1 MTTRRRLA
9 AAGLGCALFVVA
21 CALPRVGLFR
31 GHLGTSL
38 FQSYGD
44 RTLAGEVPY
53 RDFSLEYPP
62 GALPAFVVPS
72 LGPAGD
78 YDTWFMAFEALCGC
92 SSAALVGL
100 VARMRAAAYCAL
112 APLALGPLVLHRYDL
127 WATFLAVSGFAGLLA
142 GRQRSAFAALGAGTA
157 AKVFPV
163 VLVPLALLHVG
174 RRAARR
180 CVVWFVGTASLIV
193 APFLV
198 LGPGGI
204 RFSVE
209 RQLGRA
215 LQLETVYSSA
225 LLALHSAGAYAPRVR
240 FGHGSW
246 NLSGGLPDT
255 LVVLSTA
262 LQLGA
267 VCGVWILYA
276 RGPRTRNRLVLA
288 AAAAVA
294 AWIAFGRVL
303 SPQFLLWLVPLVA
316 LAFAWRH
323 ALLLLAVLA
332 LTQAVYPS
340 RYDEL
345 VDLRTTPILL
355 LVARNVVLLALLAS
369 LVLDL
374 QRQRVLEEVG
384 GNGERGDA
392 GEPVLLDRGERDR
405 PDGVPRLQP
414 RRRE

>member
-112 APLALGPLVLHRYDL
+112 APLALGP
-127 WATFLAVSGFAGLLA
+127 
-142 GRQRSAFAALGAGTA
+142 GTA

-323 ALLLLAVLA
+323 ALLLLA
-332 LTQAVYPS
+332 
-340 RYDEL
+340 
-345 VDLRTTPILL
+345 
-355 LVARNVVLLALLAS
+355 ARNVVLLALLAS

-405 PDGVPRLQP
+405 RDGVPRLQP
-414 RRRE
+414 